1 MLDFDTAL
9 AACPLIAIL
18 RGVRPDEVVAIGH
31 ELVDAGFRLIEV
43 PMNSPS
49 PLESI
54 EALQKTF
61 GDRVMIGA
69 GTVLSPDVVD
79 QVASIGGR
87 LIVMPH
93 GDTRVVTAAHRKGLI
108 CTPGVATP
116 TEGFA
121 ALAAGAAALKLFPA
135 EQSSPGILKAWRSV
149 FPVGTRFIPVGGITP
164 DNMGPWLEAG
174 AAGFG
179 LGSALYRKGDSAAAV
194 GEKARRFIAALN
206 TKQGDDA

>member
-18 RGVRPDEVVAIGH
+18 RGVRPAEVVAIGH

-121 ALAAGAAALKLFPA
+121 ALAAGA
-135 EQSSPGILKAWRSV
+135 
-149 FPVGTRFIPVGGITP
+149 
-164 DNMGPWLEAG
+164 
-174 AAGFG
+174 
-179 LGSALYRKGDSAAAV
+179 
-194 GEKARRFIAALN
+194 RR
-206 TKQGDDA
+206 